1 MEVGSNGVRPR
12 HQPPNR
18 CSGRCKTNGQV
29 TRKRAHPVTNGH
41 SNGHSAPRA
50 NGTKK
55 HPVTLNNNSELKLD
69 HADPVTLGQSD
80 LDPVTLGQSDLDPVT
95 LGQSDFDPVTLGQS
109 DLDPVTLGQ
118 SDLDLTTLSTSV
130 PADRAPCTCRVFV
143 TRSLHLEK
151 IKFFGFDMDYTL
163 AGK

>member
-1 MEVGSNGVRPR
+1 M
-12 HQPPNR
+12 
-18 CSGRCKTNGQV
+18 
-29 TRKRAHPVTNGH
+29 TNGH

-55 HPVTLNNNSELKLD
+55 DPVTLNNNSELKL
-69 HADPVTLGQSD
+69 DPVTLGQSD
-80 LDPVTLGQSDLDPVT
+80 LDPVTLGQSDL
-95 LGQSDFDPVTLGQS
+95 DPVTLGQS

-163 AGK
+163 AGKWFPILI